1 MACSLN
7 LQKALESCAA
17 FLQEHQSEFLILRRL
32 KRKWIEMDQAE
43 AAKSWSELLNSL
55 DSM

>member
-43 AAKSWSELLNSL
+43 AAKTWSELLNSL